1 MILNDNL
8 VIVQNSLDVH
18 TVEFNRHLLTNII

>member
-8 VIVQNSLDVH
+8 GIVQNSLDVH
-18 TVEFNRHLLTNII
+18 TVEFNIHLLTYMI

>member
-18 TVEFNRHLLTNII
+18 TVEFNIHLLTNII